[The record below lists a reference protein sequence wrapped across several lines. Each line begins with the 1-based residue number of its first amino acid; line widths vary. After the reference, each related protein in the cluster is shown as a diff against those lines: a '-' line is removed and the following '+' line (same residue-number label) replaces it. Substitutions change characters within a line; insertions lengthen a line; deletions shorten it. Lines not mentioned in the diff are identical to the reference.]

1 MDATGLDKIAAEQ
14 AGLFTRAQA
23 RACGY
28 SPYQVRRRLSVGEW
42 RVVLGPV
49 LAKAGLAMTPRIR
62 DRAAH
67 LALPQSVLAGPS
79 AARWHGIDVDDDV
92 PCLAVWPHDHPRL
105 TGVRLLRQ
113 PPPQRDILLIDGV
126 LVTTR
131 ERAVF
136 DCLRVLAERAAVDLL
151 DRALQRRW
159 ITMDELV
166 SRTAGWHGR
175 DGAPRLLKLIRLV
188 SGGARSAAERLL
200 GSLLVGA
207 GITGWEGNLPIHD
220 EDGHV
225 GDGDVVF
232 RRERLV
238 VEADGWAYHVT
249 PDRFQRDRERQNR
262 LMAAGWTVLR
272 FTWRD
277 LTVRPDEVIA
287 TIRATLARLRGRSRR
302 AGR

>member
-1 MDATGLDKIAAEQ
+1 MDASLLDKVAAEQ
-14 AGLFTRAQA
+14 AGLFTRSQA

-28 SPYQVRRRLSVGEW
+28 SSYQIRRRLAAGEW
-42 RVVLGPV
+42 QIVLGPV
-49 LAKAGLAMTPRIR
+49 LTRAGLVLTPRIR

-79 AARWHGIDVDDDV
+79 AARWHGIDVADHT

-105 TGVRLLRQ
+105 PGVRLLRQ
-113 PPPQRDILLIDGV
+113 PRPERDILLIDGV

-136 DCLRVLAERAAVDLL
+136 DCLRVLPGKAAVDLL
-151 DRALQRRW
+151 DTALQRRW
-159 ITMDELV
+159 ITLDEIV
-166 SRTAGWHGR
+166 RRTTSWLGR
-175 DGAPRLLKLIRLV
+175 DGAPRLVRLIRLV
-188 SGGARSAAERLL
+188 AGGARSASERVLAGLL
-200 GSLLVGA
+200 RGA
-207 GITGWEGNLPIHD
+207 GIKGWVANLPIYD
-220 EDGHV
+220 ERGHV

-262 LMAAGWTVLR
+262 LIAAGWTVLR

-277 LTVRPDEVIA
+277 LTERPDEVITA
-287 TIRATLARLRGRSRR
+287 IRATLAQLRR
-302 AGR
+302 AGVR